1 MELVMT
7 EWVQRRNLLTT
18 KHLTVYDFI
27 DSNYMLLGECPEEI
41 AANAFRDG
49 HYRRIKW
56 TIGFHNE
63 N

>member
-1 MELVMT
+1 MELVVT

-27 DSNYMLLGECPEEI
+27 TSNYMLLGECPEEI

-49 HYRRIKW
+49 Q
-56 TIGFHNE
+56 
-63 N
+63 